1 MSCADFEFPEISTG
15 LCSPDAEGSNTAEVH
30 SFGREPEEDKAMV
43 SLNPNKV
50 DIEYWLVRSTI
61 ALASLTVLYMTAKR
75 IAQRRR
81 TPPSPDPSLR
91 S

>member
-1 MSCADFEFPEISTG
+1 
-15 LCSPDAEGSNTAEVH
+15 
-30 SFGREPEEDKAMV
+30 MV

-75 IAQRRR
+75 IAQLRRH
-81 TPPSPDPSLR
+81 TT
-91 S
+91 